1 MRLKWGS
8 KYSYALPVH
17 HMNLPQQPSQT
28 YRRGIA
34 LVRNFNTGNMLRWLG
49 VYDRGTQFISFINGE
64 RLEGESFRESVR
76 REVAWN
82 LDVDRK
88 SDFLASK
95 MAQLNLEFVESLIDG
110 DEARHYHVAFY
121 NVEVYRDKV
130 LDKIAAR
137 DDLIWVTSD
146 EICAGKTKLGIQFDP
161 ILRALIK
168 KSDVIQHWESADSQQ
183 NI

>member
-1 MRLKWGS
+1 
-8 KYSYALPVH
+8 
-17 HMNLPQQPSQT
+17 MNQPHNPA
-28 YRRGIA
+28 YRHGIA

-49 VYDRGTQFISFINGE
+49 VYDRATHTINFITGE
-64 RLEGESFRESVR
+64 RLEGESFREAIR

-82 LDVDRK
+82 LDVDRN

-95 MAQLNLEFVESLIDG
+95 MAQLNLEFVESLVNG
-110 DEARHYHVAFY
+110 DDARHYHVAFY

-137 DDLIWVTSD
+137 DDLIWVTSE

-161 ILRALIK
+161 ILKALIK
-168 KSDVIQHWESADSQQ
+168 KSDVIQHWESAASQQ
-183 NI
+183 ENI

>member
-1 MRLKWGS
+1 MPT
-8 KYSYALPVH
+8 PVIIFP
-17 HMNLPQQPSQT
+17 NLPQTLTATDMNPSPYPA
-28 YRRGIA
+28 YRHGIA
-34 LVRNFNTGNMLRWLG
+34 LIRNFNTGNMLRWLG
-49 VYDRGTQFISFINGE
+49 VYNRSTQTINFITGE

-82 LDVDRK
+82 LDVDRN

-110 DEARHYHVAFY
+110 HDARHYHVAFY
-121 NVEVYRDKV
+121 NVEVYREKV

-137 DDLIWVTSD
+137 DDLIWVTSE

-161 ILRALIK
+161 VLKALIR
-168 KSDVIQHWESADSQQ
+168 KSEVIQHWESAESKTM
-183 NI
+183 